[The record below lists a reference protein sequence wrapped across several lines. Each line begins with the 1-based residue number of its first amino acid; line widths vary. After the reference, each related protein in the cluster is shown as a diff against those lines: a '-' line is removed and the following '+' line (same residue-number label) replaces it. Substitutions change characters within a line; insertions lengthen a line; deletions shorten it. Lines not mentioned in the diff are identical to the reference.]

1 MVVWTWC
8 DFMEVKRLT
17 AKKASIG
24 EISNGTFIRKEGFK
38 SSYVLTNLGRRLS
51 RIRVLGLI
59 VDKFISPDERYATI
73 TLDDSTDTIRCKAF
87 VNTKIFDGFGEG
99 DLVDVFGK
107 LREYNGEIYIIP
119 EIIRKIN
126 PNFETLRI
134 LELEKIFREQ
144 REKIKK
150 IRELQKQ
157 TSDLN
162 ELKAVAKNF
171 MSLEDAE
178 GILEAQEIIEN
189 MVEEKV
195 VSSAE
200 IKSKILN
207 LIEKLDKGNGADY
220 QEILNKSGLSENDV
234 DFAIQDLLESG
245 MCYEPTPGKIKK
257 L

>member
-1 MVVWTWC
+1 
-8 DFMEVKRLT
+8 MEVKRLT
-17 AKKASIG
+17 AKKASNG
-24 EISNGTFIRKEGFK
+24 EIANGAFVRKSGFE
-38 SSYVLTNLGRRLS
+38 SSYILTNLGRRLS

-99 DLVDVFGK
+99 DLVNVFGK
-107 LREYNGEIYIIP
+107 LREYNGEVYIIP
-119 EIIRKIN
+119 EIIKKVD
-126 PNFETLRI
+126 PNLETLRI

-144 REKIKK
+144 RNKIKK
-150 IRELQKQ
+150 IKELQKQ

-162 ELKAVAKNF
+162 ELKTVVKKF

-178 GILEAQEIIEN
+178 GILEAQKILEN
-189 MVEEKV
+189 VAEEEV
-195 VSSAE
+195 VSSVE

-207 LIEKLDKGNGADY
+207 LIGNLDKGGGADY
-220 QEILNKSGLSENDV
+220 QEILTKSGLSENDV

-245 MCYEPTPGKIKK
+245 VCFEPTPGKIKK

>member
-1 MVVWTWC
+1 
-8 DFMEVKRLT
+8 MEVKRLT
-17 AKKASIG
+17 AKKASVG
-24 EISNGTFIRKEGFK
+24 EIENGTFVKKEGFV

-51 RIRVLGLI
+51 RVRILGLI

-119 EIIRKIN
+119 EIIKKTD
-126 PNFETLRI
+126 PNLETLRI

-144 REKIKK
+144 RKRIKK

-162 ELKAVAKNF
+162 ELKRVVKQF
-171 MSLEDAE
+171 MSLENAE
-178 GILEAQEIIEN
+178 GILEAQEILEN
-189 MVEEKV
+189 ITEEKV
-195 VSSAE
+195 ASSVE
-200 IKSKILN
+200 SKSKILN
-207 LIEKLDKGNGADY
+207 LIEKLDKGKGADY
-220 QEILNKSGLSENDV
+220 QEILTKSGLPENDV
-234 DFAIQDLLESG
+234 DFAIQELLESG
-245 MCYEPTPGKIKK
+245 MCFEPTPGKIKK

>member
-1 MVVWTWC
+1 
-8 DFMEVKRLT
+8 MEVKRLT

-24 EISNGTFIRKEGFK
+24 EIENGTFVKKEGFV
-38 SSYVLTNLGRRLS
+38 SSYILTNLGRRLS
-51 RIRVLGLI
+51 RVRVLGLI

-107 LREYNGEIYIIP
+107 IREYNGEIYIIP
-119 EIIRKIN
+119 EILKRSD
-126 PNFETLRI
+126 PNFETLRL
-134 LELEKIFREQ
+134 LELEKIFRRQ

-150 IRELQKQ
+150 VREVQKQ

-162 ELKAVAKNF
+162 ELKTVVKRF
-171 MSLEDAE
+171 MSLGDAE
-178 GILEAQEIIEN
+178 GILEAQKILEN
-189 MVEEKV
+189 IAEEKV
-195 VSSAE
+195 VSSSE

-207 LIEKLDKGNGADY
+207 LIENLDKGKGADY
-220 QEILNKSGLSENDV
+220 QEILTKSGLSENDV

-245 MCYEPTPGKIKK
+245 VCFEPTPGKIKK

>member
-1 MVVWTWC
+1 
-8 DFMEVKRLT
+8 MEVKRLT

-24 EISNGTFIRKEGFK
+24 EIENGTFVKKEGFV

-51 RIRVLGLI
+51 RVRVLGLI

-107 LREYNGEIYIIP
+107 IREYNGEIYIIP
-119 EIIRKIN
+119 EILKRSD
-126 PNFETLRI
+126 PNFETLRL
-134 LELEKIFREQ
+134 LELEKIFRRQ
-144 REKIKK
+144 RKKIKK
-150 IRELQKQ
+150 LREVQKQ

-162 ELKAVAKNF
+162 ELKTVVKRF

-178 GILEAQEIIEN
+178 GILEAQKILEN
-189 MVEEKV
+189 IAEEKV
-195 VSSAE
+195 VSSSE
-200 IKSKILN
+200 IKGKILN
-207 LIEKLDKGNGADY
+207 LIENLDKGKGSDY
-220 QEILNKSGLSENDV
+220 QEILTKSSLSENDV

-245 MCYEPTPGKIKK
+245 VCFEPTPGKIKK